1 MPRRNG
7 TLTVMKVLFIAPLP
21 DPVTGQSLACRVF
34 LDELEQRHEVDVINI
49 NKSSLKSGV
58 MGGTLGR
65 VREVLT
71 FVMQAWRRSRSAELI
86 YFTVSE
92 SVAGNLKD
100 LLIYAVCAGRLDR
113 MAIHLHGGAGMKV
126 LLRDHPLLAAANR
139 FFWRRLGAVI
149 LLGERHLPLLEGLAP
164 DWRARHAHLVPNFA
178 QDYLFR
184 SEDEIDA
191 KFAAPGPLRLLYLSN
206 LIPGKGHE
214 ELLGAYASLQPE
226 EREQL
231 QLDLAGAFESDAARD
246 DFLARAR
253 ALPGVS
259 YHGVVGGAAKAALLG
274 QAHVFCL
281 PTYYPYEGQP
291 ISILEAFAS
300 GCSVVTTDHS
310 GIFDVFEPGAC
321 GLAVQ
326 PRSPE
331 SMAAAL
337 RQCLADRAALLRQAR
352 HNRRIAD
359 ERFRV
364 ATYNRRLLSVLATI
378 DAAA

>member
-1 MPRRNG
+1 
-7 TLTVMKVLFIAPLP
+7 MKVLFIAPLP

-65 VREVLT
+65 VREVLA

-149 LLGERHLPLLEGLAP
+149 LLGARHLPLLEGLPP

-214 ELLGAYASLQPE
+214 ELLGAYASLQPG
-226 EREQL
+226 ERDQL

-253 ALPGVS
+253 ALPGMS

-321 GLAVQ
+321 GLAVR

-331 SMAAAL
+331 SIAAAL